1 MVERTPYTDAQGHPE
16 ACDGRSGAGQPAGMM
31 QASSLLINLKNGMTG
46 PVSRDW
52 SSCFTNYKAGQ
63 ALEGVRREAVGRC
76 P

>member
-1 MVERTPYTDAQGHPE
+1 MSNHPGLLDHPQLGMKSHGHIGWCDLMSDDVDKARDFYTKVLGW
-16 ACDGRSGAGQPAGMM
+16 G
-31 QASSLLINLKNGMTG
+31 
-46 PVSRDW
+46 DW

>member
-1 MVERTPYTDAQGHPE
+1 MVHIQAHSSAKLAQDNAQTSTWLQGNMSDALV
-16 ACDGRSGAGQPAGMM
+16 GAV
-31 QASSLLINLKNGMTG
+31 G
-46 PVSRDW
+46 PIRESWDW